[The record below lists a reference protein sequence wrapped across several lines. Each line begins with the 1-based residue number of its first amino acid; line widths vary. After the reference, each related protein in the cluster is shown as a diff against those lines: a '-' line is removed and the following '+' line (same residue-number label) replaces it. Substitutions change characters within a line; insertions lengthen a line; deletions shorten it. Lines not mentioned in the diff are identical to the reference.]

1 MLTKDCTG
9 TNHYLAGLSHE
20 FIGDSWWLELLVVGW
35 WMSDPVCEN
44 KRSHAHDSSTHHNT
58 VSLQWMSALVGC
70 GQPTKRAL
78 RKALR
83 GHWATMDHPTR
94 DVPTWCLW
102 SCPKASGHPAE
113 CRAPSRRAPSTSVTQ
128 IWQRVELQPRGG
140 FFPQVPQG
148 CLVRFFFRLWFIVQ
162 VIQVHHLHEYKYTI
176 YGIWSSSATEY
187 CWIDGGKEKKH
198 YPIFWHCSKPESVQ
212 TLSPFPE
219 IRQVSHSQFALRP
232 QGHNDASSGAT
243 SKPPTS
249 TCPTLLHTTKY
260 DTNIY
265 KQHVVMTF
273 FW

>member
-1 MLTKDCTG
+1 
-9 TNHYLAGLSHE
+9 
-20 FIGDSWWLELLVVGW
+20 
-35 WMSDPVCEN
+35 
-44 KRSHAHDSSTHHNT
+44 
-58 VSLQWMSALVGC
+58 MSALVGC
-70 GQPTKRAL
+70 GQPAKRAL

-83 GHWATMDHPTR
+83 GHWATMHHPTR

-148 CLVRFFFRLWFIVQ
+148 CLVHFFRLGFIVQ

-187 CWIDGGKEKKH
+187 CWIDGGKRKTLSR
-198 YPIFWHCSKPESVQ
+198 FLTLLESVQ

-232 QGHNDASSGAT
+232 QGHNDASSGVRA
-243 SKPPTS
+243 KPPTS
-249 TCPTLLHTTKY
+249 TCPTLLQTTKY
-260 DTNIY
+260 DTNN
-265 KQHVVMTF
+265 MLS
-273 FW
+273 